1 MTIYNTD
8 YIKYVLSFEPSTD
21 YDATNLGLHQ
31 IDIQGTTSSGI
42 ANTCT
47 SIYYLTITNDLCTT
61 SDHSLAFA
69 ATPSILTSLGYTI
82 TQDIGEKCLF
92 TFIINITP
100 AICTFTT

>member
-21 YDATNLGLHQ
+21 YDATNLGVHQ
-31 IDIQGTTSSGI
+31 IYIQGTTSSGI

-61 SDHSLAFA
+61 PGHSLTFT
-69 ATPSILTSLGYTI
+69 ATPSVLTSLDYI
-82 TQDIGEKCLF
+82 ISQDIGEKCLF
-92 TFIINITP
+92 TFTINITP
-100 AICTFTT
+100 ATCTFTT